1 MDPYISYA
9 GKHVSGSRYGP
20 GPARARPAASPSV
33 AANVHGTPPQ
43 IRDSLGKIRLATRR
57 TLHAVS
63 ISSGIGPFGRIIQ
76 TMRGIRRYIEGSNS
90 GIIPTVSFG

>member
-20 GPARARPAASPSV
+20 GPARARPAACPSV
-33 AANVHGTPPQ
+33 TTNVHGALPQ
-43 IRDSLGKIRLATRR
+43 IRDSLGKIRLATRHIW
-57 TLHAVS
+57 HATS

-76 TMRGIRRYIEGSNS
+76 TMGGIRRYIEGSNS
-90 GIIPTVSFG
+90 GIIPMVSFG